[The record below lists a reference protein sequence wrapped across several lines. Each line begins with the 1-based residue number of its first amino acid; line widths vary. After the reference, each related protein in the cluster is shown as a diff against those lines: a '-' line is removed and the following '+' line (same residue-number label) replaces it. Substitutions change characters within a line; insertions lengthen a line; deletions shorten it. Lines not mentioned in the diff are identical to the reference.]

1 MQHHTVRPGLAALA
15 LSLSL
20 TPTLASG
27 QAPSLRTLASARGLL
42 LGGAISGELFNTDNP
57 DEAATVN
64 REYNAVVAENA
75 MKMRA
80 IANSPD
86 PGNYLFATADA
97 MVASAQKNGQTVRGH
112 TLVWHD
118 SAPAWVYEIK
128 EKAAMRA
135 AMTQYI
141 TTVVKHFGDRINVWD
156 VVNEAISDGP
166 GNPLRNNNPFT
177 VAGPDFIALAFR
189 MAHAANPAARLYYND
204 YSVEGLNGKSDAMYA
219 LVKGLLADG
228 VPIDGVGFQGHV
240 DINFSVKDSGMQANL
255 QRFRDLGLDVQ
266 LTEVD
271 VQMVGNGSEKEKLAR
286 QAQVYGELLSTCLA
300 VKCSAFMMWGV
311 SDRTSWRAG
320 GKPLIFDDGYAKKPA
335 YGALL
340 RVLQT
345 ARK

>member
-1 MQHHTVRPGLAALA
+1 MQHHTVRLGLAALA

-20 TPTLASG
+20 TPALASG
-27 QAPSLRTLASARGLL
+27 QAPSLRSLASARGLL

-75 MKMRA
+75 IKMRA

-189 MAHAANPAARLYYND
+189 TAHAANPAARLYYND
-204 YSVEGLNGKSDAMYA
+204 YNVEGLNGKSDAMYA
-219 LVKGLLADG
+219 LVIGLLADG
-228 VPIDGVGFQGHV
+228 VPIDGVGFQGHI

-255 QRFRDLGLDVQ
+255 QRSVPDNLSSGGAERRKRVTQEAKVGFGLWAIPSQ
-266 LTEVD
+266 R
-271 VQMVGNGSEKEKLAR
+271 SR
-286 QAQVYGELLSTCLA
+286 QIL
-300 VKCSAFMMWGV
+300 
-311 SDRTSWRAG
+311 
-320 GKPLIFDDGYAKKPA
+320 
-335 YGALL
+335 
-340 RVLQT
+340 
-345 ARK
+345 

>member
-1 MQHHTVRPGLAALA
+1 MHYHMSRLSLAALA

-20 TPTLASG
+20 TPALASG
-27 QAPSLRTLASARGLL
+27 QAPSLRTLASERGLL
-42 LGGAISGELFNTDNP
+42 LGGAISGELFNADNP

-80 IANSPD
+80 IANSPN

-128 EKAAMRA
+128 EKAVMRA

-141 TTVVKHFGDRINVWD
+141 TTVVKHFGDRINIWD

-166 GNPLRNNNPFT
+166 GNPLRHNNPFA

-189 MAHAANPAARLYYND
+189 TAHAANPAARLYYND
-204 YSVEGLNGKSDAMYA
+204 YSVEGLNGKSNAMYA
-219 LVKGLLADG
+219 LVKELLADG
-228 VPIDGVGFQGHV
+228 VPIDSVGFQAHL
-240 DINFSVKDSGMQANL
+240 DTSFSVKDSGMQANL

-271 VQMVGNGSEKEKLAR
+271 VQMVGSGSKKEKLAR
-286 QAQVYGELLSTCLA
+286 QAQIYGELLSTCLA

-311 SDRTSWRAG
+311 SDWTSWRAG

-340 RVLQT
+340 RVLQM
-345 ARK
+345 AGK